1 MSLRETLTVIPSGV
15 EGVGVTKQSLNNAG
29 CSSQQRVTIW
39 LSSEIAALVS
49 LARED
54 ARVMCNNK

>member
-54 ARVMCNNK
+54 A